1 MTANIYVT
9 VFLELLTALLECLD
23 VPQLGAVESAS
34 ASLCW
39 CSKHLAIVYVPTSDT

>member
-23 VPQLGAVESAS
+23 VPQLDAVKCAS
-34 ASLCW
+34 VSLCR
-39 CSKHLAIVYVPTSDT
+39 CSKNLTIVYVLTSDT